1 MLRDL
6 GAEIVKAPKTTEGKN
21 QRQCGEDESLRV
33 RGGVTD
39 QCH

>member
-1 MLRDL
+1 L
-6 GAEIVKAPKTTEGKN
+6 GTEIAKAPKTSEGKN

-33 RGGVTD
+33 RGGLTD

>member
-1 MLRDL
+1 MVRDL

-21 QRQCGEDESLRV
+21 QRQCGEDESLSG
-33 RGGVTD
+33 RGGLTD